1 MSLAIEPIEFGF
13 QLLNFGTKIL
23 ACHFLKKNTAL
34 VFGCAYIYIYIMYG
48 IFEYLKSGNSQK
60 TCLSSPWRGSEAWR
74 WLEIWRRVA
83 GGLIGG
89 AGAKWP
95 IRGRGFSPGWKN
107 FSQSFYHKDWFF
119 TGMKRLFIDI
129 FPKLSQSS
137 YQRDVVFRV
146 LFTLFPNELTEWW
159 VCWLFHLMVSVL
171 IFFHHVMKEL
181 TFHNVVKVQSLC
193 CLCPSAVAQK
203 SLTHDVSNCL

>member
-1 MSLAIEPIEFGF
+1 MSFF
-13 QLLNFGTKIL
+13 
-23 ACHFLKKNTAL
+23 KK
-34 VFGCAYIYIYIMYG
+34 
-48 IFEYLKSGNSQK
+48 KH
-60 TCLSSPWRGSEAWR
+60 CLSFWVRIYLYLYHVWDIWVFKVWKFSKACLFSPWRGNEAWR

-95 IRGRGFSPGWKN
+95 IRGRGFSPGWRN

-137 YQRDVVFRV
+137 YQRDVVFTGTKK
-146 LFTLFPNELTEWW
+146 LFTDNLTKFLPIRSLDQEKII
-159 VCWLFHLMVSVL
+159 L
-171 IFFHHVMKEL
+171 IHYFYFNSRK
-181 TFHNVVKVQSLC
+181 
-193 CLCPSAVAQK
+193 
-203 SLTHDVSNCL
+203 

>member
-1 MSLAIEPIEFGF
+1 MSFF
-13 QLLNFGTKIL
+13 
-23 ACHFLKKNTAL
+23 KKNTAL

-137 YQRDVVFRV
+137 YQRDVVFTGTKK
-146 LFTLFPNELTEWW
+146 LFTDNLTKFLPIRSLDQEKII
-159 VCWLFHLMVSVL
+159 L
-171 IFFHHVMKEL
+171 IHYFYFNSRK
-181 TFHNVVKVQSLC
+181 
-193 CLCPSAVAQK
+193 
-203 SLTHDVSNCL
+203 